1 MISTHWRDNMEK
13 KFKFTLMNFM
23 CDILGNFYDKHNLEH
38 ICALESQMVGNYKT
52 DELKKTL
59 NKCSQVLT
67 FNACERKFNRTYFNK
82 EK

>member
-52 DELKKTL
+52 DEQLEWL
-59 NKCSQVLT
+59 
-67 FNACERKFNRTYFNK
+67 ERFSEVW
-82 EK
+82 EKVADREVA